1 MREGETKTLVELR
14 SVSVYHQSVEL
25 VQERRDGVTNLP
37 SSISRLE
44 MQLKVC

>member
-1 MREGETKTLVELR
+1 MREGETKRLEELR

-25 VQERRDGVTNLP
+25 VQEAGVTLP
-37 SSISRLE
+37 HSRLE